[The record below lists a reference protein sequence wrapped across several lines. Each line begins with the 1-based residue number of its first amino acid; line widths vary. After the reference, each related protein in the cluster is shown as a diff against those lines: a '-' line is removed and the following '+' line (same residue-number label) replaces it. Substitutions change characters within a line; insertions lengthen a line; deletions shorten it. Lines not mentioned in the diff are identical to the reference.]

1 MGKDMFKLGLNLLII
16 SAVAALL
23 LALTNSVTA
32 STIAQRN
39 EQANAEARKLV
50 LESAQDFEEV
60 KDVKTD
66 NSKGVKVSEIYEA
79 KDASGNTVGYTLK
92 VLPSGYGG
100 TIELMVG
107 IDSAK
112 GQVSGINVVSNS
124 ETAGLGAKSTD
135 PEFSDQYKGK
145 PLEEL
150 SVLKNGTPGD
160 TEIKAISGATIT
172 STAVTKITA
181 GHCCFHHLL
190 ALQGRQENIFI
201 NPTGAK
207 YQTVCQSYTC
217 TST

>member
-50 LESAQDFEEV
+50 LESAQDFEQV

-66 NSKGVKVSEIYEA
+66 NSKGVEVSEIYEA

-124 ETAGLGAKSTD
+124 ETAGLGAKATN

-145 PLEEL
+145 LLEEL

-172 STAVTKITA
+172 STAVTNGVDAAIEVYNNSLK
-181 GHCCFHHLL
+181 
-190 ALQGRQENIFI
+190 
-201 NPTGAK
+201 
-207 YQTVCQSYTC
+207 
-217 TST
+217 

>member
-66 NSKGVKVSEIYEA
+66 NSKGVEVSEIYEA

-172 STAVTKITA
+172 STAVTNGVDAAIEVYNKS
-181 GHCCFHHLL
+181 L
-190 ALQGRQENIFI
+190 
-201 NPTGAK
+201 K
-207 YQTVCQSYTC
+207 
-217 TST
+217 

>member
-124 ETAGLGAKSTD
+124 ETAGLGAKATN

-145 PLEEL
+145 LLEEL

-172 STAVTKITA
+172 STAVTNGVDAAIEVYNNSLK
-181 GHCCFHHLL
+181 
-190 ALQGRQENIFI
+190 
-201 NPTGAK
+201 
-207 YQTVCQSYTC
+207 
-217 TST
+217 

>member
-66 NSKGVKVSEIYEA
+66 NSKGVEVSEIYEA

-124 ETAGLGAKSTD
+124 ETAGLGAKATD

-172 STAVTKITA
+172 STAVTNGVDAAIEVYNNSLK
-181 GHCCFHHLL
+181 
-190 ALQGRQENIFI
+190 
-201 NPTGAK
+201 
-207 YQTVCQSYTC
+207 
-217 TST
+217 

>member
-50 LESAQDFEEV
+50 LESAQDFEQV

-107 IDSAK
+107 IDSVK

-172 STAVTKITA
+172 STAVTNGVDAAIEVYNNSLK
-181 GHCCFHHLL
+181 
-190 ALQGRQENIFI
+190 
-201 NPTGAK
+201 
-207 YQTVCQSYTC
+207 
-217 TST
+217 

>member
-1 MGKDMFKLGLNLLII
+1 MGKDMIKLGLNLLII

-32 STIAQRN
+32 GTIAQRS

-50 LESAQDFEEV
+50 LDSAETFEEV
-60 KDVKTD
+60 KDVNTD
-66 NSKGVKVSEIYEA
+66 NSKGIEVAEVYEA

-92 VLPSGYGG
+92 VVPSGYGG
-100 TIELMVG
+100 DIELMVG
-107 IDSAK
+107 IDSANS
-112 GQVSGINVVSNS
+112 QVSGINVVSNS

-172 STAVTKITA
+172 STAVTNGVDAAIEVYNNSLK
-181 GHCCFHHLL
+181 
-190 ALQGRQENIFI
+190 
-201 NPTGAK
+201 
-207 YQTVCQSYTC
+207 
-217 TST
+217 

>member
-50 LESAQDFEEV
+50 LESAQDFEQV
-60 KDVKTD
+60 KDAKTD
-66 NSKGVKVSEIYEA
+66 NSKGVEVSEIYEA

-107 IDSAK
+107 IDSVK

-124 ETAGLGAKSTD
+124 ETAGLGAKATN

-172 STAVTKITA
+172 STAVTNGVDAAIEVYNNSLK
-181 GHCCFHHLL
+181 
-190 ALQGRQENIFI
+190 
-201 NPTGAK
+201 
-207 YQTVCQSYTC
+207 
-217 TST
+217 

>member
-50 LESAQDFEEV
+50 LESAQDFEQV

-66 NSKGVKVSEIYEA
+66 NSKGVEVSEIYEA

-107 IDSAK
+107 IDSVK

-172 STAVTKITA
+172 STAVTNGVDAAIEVYNNSLK
-181 GHCCFHHLL
+181 
-190 ALQGRQENIFI
+190 
-201 NPTGAK
+201 
-207 YQTVCQSYTC
+207 
-217 TST
+217 

>member
-66 NSKGVKVSEIYEA
+66 NTKGVEVSEIYEA

-172 STAVTKITA
+172 STAVTNGVDAAIEVYNNSLK
-181 GHCCFHHLL
+181 
-190 ALQGRQENIFI
+190 
-201 NPTGAK
+201 
-207 YQTVCQSYTC
+207 
-217 TST
+217 

>member
-107 IDSAK
+107 IDSAN
-112 GQVSGINVVSNS
+112 GQVSGINIVSNS
-124 ETAGLGAKSTD
+124 ETAGLGAKATD

-172 STAVTKITA
+172 STAVTNGVDAAIEVYNNSLK
-181 GHCCFHHLL
+181 
-190 ALQGRQENIFI
+190 
-201 NPTGAK
+201 
-207 YQTVCQSYTC
+207 
-217 TST
+217 

>member
-66 NSKGVKVSEIYEA
+66 NSKGVEVSEIYEA

-107 IDSAK
+107 IDSAN

-124 ETAGLGAKSTD
+124 ETAGLGAKATD

-172 STAVTKITA
+172 STAVTNGVDAAIEVYNNSLK
-181 GHCCFHHLL
+181 
-190 ALQGRQENIFI
+190 
-201 NPTGAK
+201 
-207 YQTVCQSYTC
+207 
-217 TST
+217 

>member
-50 LESAQDFEEV
+50 LESAQDFEQV

-66 NSKGVKVSEIYEA
+66 NSKGVEVSEIYEA

-107 IDSAK
+107 IDSAN

-124 ETAGLGAKSTD
+124 ETAGLGAKATD
-135 PEFSDQYKGK
+135 LEFSDQYKGK

-172 STAVTKITA
+172 STAVTNGVDAAIEVYNNSLK
-181 GHCCFHHLL
+181 
-190 ALQGRQENIFI
+190 
-201 NPTGAK
+201 
-207 YQTVCQSYTC
+207 
-217 TST
+217 

>member
-124 ETAGLGAKSTD
+124 ETAGLGAKSTN

-172 STAVTKITA
+172 STAVTNGVDAAIEVYNNSLK
-181 GHCCFHHLL
+181 
-190 ALQGRQENIFI
+190 
-201 NPTGAK
+201 
-207 YQTVCQSYTC
+207 
-217 TST
+217 

>member
-60 KDVKTD
+60 KDAKTD
-66 NSKGVKVSEIYEA
+66 NSKGVEVSEIYEA

-107 IDSAK
+107 IDSAN

-124 ETAGLGAKSTD
+124 ETAGLGAKATD

-172 STAVTKITA
+172 STAVTNGVDAAIEVYNNSLK
-181 GHCCFHHLL
+181 
-190 ALQGRQENIFI
+190 
-201 NPTGAK
+201 
-207 YQTVCQSYTC
+207 
-217 TST
+217 

>member
-23 LALTNSVTA
+23 LALTNSVTS

-50 LESAQDFEEV
+50 LESAQDFEQV

-66 NSKGVKVSEIYEA
+66 NSKGVEVSEIYEA

-172 STAVTKITA
+172 STAVTNGVDAAIEVYNNSLKY
-181 GHCCFHHLL
+181 HFHSHYN
-190 ALQGRQENIFI
+190 ALRYSK
-201 NPTGAK
+201 A
-207 YQTVCQSYTC
+207 
-217 TST
+217 

>member
-1 MGKDMFKLGLNLLII
+1 MGKDMIKLGLNLLII

-32 STIAQRN
+32 GTIAQRS

-50 LESAQDFEEV
+50 LDSAETFEEV
-60 KDVKTD
+60 KDVNTD
-66 NSKGVKVSEIYEA
+66 NSKGINVAEIYEA

-100 TIELMVG
+100 QIELMVG
-107 IDSAK
+107 IDSANS
-112 GQVSGINVVSNS
+112 QVSGINVVSNS

-172 STAVTKITA
+172 STAVTNGVDAAIEVYNNSLK
-181 GHCCFHHLL
+181 
-190 ALQGRQENIFI
+190 
-201 NPTGAK
+201 
-207 YQTVCQSYTC
+207 
-217 TST
+217 

>member
-1 MGKDMFKLGLNLLII
+1 MGNDMFKLGLNLLII

-124 ETAGLGAKSTD
+124 ETAGLGAKATN

-172 STAVTKITA
+172 STAVTNGVDAAIEVYNNSLK
-181 GHCCFHHLL
+181 
-190 ALQGRQENIFI
+190 
-201 NPTGAK
+201 
-207 YQTVCQSYTC
+207 
-217 TST
+217 

>member
-50 LESAQDFEEV
+50 LESAQDFEQV
-60 KDVKTD
+60 KDAKTD
-66 NSKGVKVSEIYEA
+66 NSKGVEVSEIYEA

-145 PLEEL
+145 PLKEL

-172 STAVTKITA
+172 STAVTNGVDAAIEVYNNSLK
-181 GHCCFHHLL
+181 
-190 ALQGRQENIFI
+190 
-201 NPTGAK
+201 
-207 YQTVCQSYTC
+207 
-217 TST
+217 

>member
-23 LALTNSVTA
+23 LAFTNNVTA
-32 STIAQRN
+32 DTIAKRN

-50 LESAQDFEEV
+50 LESAQDFEQV
-60 KDVKTD
+60 KDVKSD
-66 NSKGVKVSEIYEA
+66 NSKGVEVSEIYEA

-107 IDSAK
+107 IDSAN
-112 GQVSGINVVSNS
+112 GQVSGINIVSNS
-124 ETAGLGAKSTD
+124 ETAGLGAKATD

-172 STAVTKITA
+172 STAVTNGVDAAIEVYNNSLK
-181 GHCCFHHLL
+181 
-190 ALQGRQENIFI
+190 
-201 NPTGAK
+201 
-207 YQTVCQSYTC
+207 
-217 TST
+217 

>member
-1 MGKDMFKLGLNLLII
+1 MGKDMLKLGLNLLVI

-32 STIAQRN
+32 DTIAQRS

-50 LESAQDFEEV
+50 LSTAQDFEEV

-66 NSKGVKVSEIYEA
+66 NSKGVEVAEIYEA

-100 TIELMVG
+100 EIELMVG
-107 IDSAK
+107 IDSAN

-150 SVLKNGTPGD
+150 SVIKNGTPGD

-172 STAVTKITA
+172 STAVTNGVDAAIEVYNNSLK
-181 GHCCFHHLL
+181 
-190 ALQGRQENIFI
+190 
-201 NPTGAK
+201 
-207 YQTVCQSYTC
+207 
-217 TST
+217 

>member
-66 NSKGVKVSEIYEA
+66 NSKGVEVSEIYEA

-124 ETAGLGAKSTD
+124 ETAGLGAKATN

-172 STAVTKITA
+172 STAVTNGVDAAIEVYNNSLK
-181 GHCCFHHLL
+181 
-190 ALQGRQENIFI
+190 
-201 NPTGAK
+201 
-207 YQTVCQSYTC
+207 
-217 TST
+217 

>member
-39 EQANAEARKLV
+39 EQ
-50 LESAQDFEEV
+50 
-60 KDVKTD
+60 
-66 NSKGVKVSEIYEA
+66 A

-124 ETAGLGAKSTD
+124 ETAGLGAKATN

-172 STAVTKITA
+172 STAVTNGVDAAIEVYNNSLK
-181 GHCCFHHLL
+181 
-190 ALQGRQENIFI
+190 
-201 NPTGAK
+201 
-207 YQTVCQSYTC
+207 
-217 TST
+217 

>member
-1 MGKDMFKLGLNLLII
+1 MLFR
-16 SAVAALL
+16 S
-23 LALTNSVTA
+23 
-32 STIAQRN
+32 
-39 EQANAEARKLV
+39 
-50 LESAQDFEEV
+50 
-60 KDVKTD
+60 
-66 NSKGVKVSEIYEA
+66 
-79 KDASGNTVGYTLK
+79 
-92 VLPSGYGG
+92 PSGYGG

-172 STAVTKITA
+172 STAVTNGVDAAIEVYNNSLK
-181 GHCCFHHLL
+181 
-190 ALQGRQENIFI
+190 
-201 NPTGAK
+201 
-207 YQTVCQSYTC
+207 
-217 TST
+217 

>member
-60 KDVKTD
+60 KDAKTD
-66 NSKGVKVSEIYEA
+66 NSKGVEVSEIYEA

-160 TEIKAISGATIT
+160 AEIKAISGATIT
-172 STAVTKITA
+172 STAVTNGVDAAIEVYNNSLK
-181 GHCCFHHLL
+181 
-190 ALQGRQENIFI
+190 
-201 NPTGAK
+201 
-207 YQTVCQSYTC
+207 
-217 TST
+217 

>member
-32 STIAQRN
+32 KTIAQRS

-50 LESAQDFEEV
+50 LSSAQDFEEV

-66 NSKGVKVSEIYEA
+66 NTKGIEVAEIFEA

-100 TIELMVG
+100 EIELMVG
-107 IDSAK
+107 IDSAN

-150 SVLKNGTPGD
+150 SVIKNGTPGD

-172 STAVTKITA
+172 STAVTNGVDAAIEVYNNSLK
-181 GHCCFHHLL
+181 
-190 ALQGRQENIFI
+190 
-201 NPTGAK
+201 
-207 YQTVCQSYTC
+207 
-217 TST
+217 

>member
-66 NSKGVKVSEIYEA
+66 NSKGVEVSEIYEA

-160 TEIKAISGATIT
+160 TEIKAISGVTIT
-172 STAVTKITA
+172 STAVTNGVDAAIEVYNNSLK
-181 GHCCFHHLL
+181 
-190 ALQGRQENIFI
+190 
-201 NPTGAK
+201 
-207 YQTVCQSYTC
+207 
-217 TST
+217 

>member
-50 LESAQDFEEV
+50 LESAQDFEQV

-66 NSKGVKVSEIYEA
+66 NSKGVEVSEIYEA

-107 IDSAK
+107 IDSAN
-112 GQVSGINVVSNS
+112 GQVSGINIVSNS
-124 ETAGLGAKSTD
+124 ETAGLGAKATD

-172 STAVTKITA
+172 STAVTNGVDAAIEVYNNSLK
-181 GHCCFHHLL
+181 
-190 ALQGRQENIFI
+190 
-201 NPTGAK
+201 
-207 YQTVCQSYTC
+207 
-217 TST
+217 

>member
-1 MGKDMFKLGLNLLII
+1 MGKDMIKLGLNLLII

-32 STIAQRN
+32 GTIAQRS

-50 LESAQDFEEV
+50 LESAETFEEV

-66 NSKGVKVSEIYEA
+66 NSKGVKVSEVFEA

-100 TIELMVG
+100 AIELMVG
-107 IDSAK
+107 IDSAN

-124 ETAGLGAKSTD
+124 ETAGLGAKATD

-145 PLEEL
+145 PLEAL

-172 STAVTKITA
+172 STAVTNGVNAAIEVYNNSLK
-181 GHCCFHHLL
+181 
-190 ALQGRQENIFI
+190 
-201 NPTGAK
+201 
-207 YQTVCQSYTC
+207 
-217 TST
+217 

>member
-39 EQANAEARKLV
+39 EQANGEARKLV

-66 NSKGVKVSEIYEA
+66 NSKGVEVSEIYEA

-107 IDSAK
+107 IDSVK

-172 STAVTKITA
+172 STAVTNGVDAAIEVYNNSLK
-181 GHCCFHHLL
+181 
-190 ALQGRQENIFI
+190 
-201 NPTGAK
+201 
-207 YQTVCQSYTC
+207 
-217 TST
+217 

>member
-16 SAVAALL
+16 SAIAALL
-23 LALTNSVTA
+23 LAFTNNVTA
-32 STIAQRN
+32 DTIAKRN

-60 KDVKTD
+60 KDAKTD
-66 NSKGVKVSEIYEA
+66 NSKGVEVSEIYEA

-100 TIELMVG
+100 TFELMVG

-124 ETAGLGAKSTD
+124 ETAGLGAKATD

-172 STAVTKITA
+172 STAVTNGVDAAIEVYNNSLK
-181 GHCCFHHLL
+181 
-190 ALQGRQENIFI
+190 
-201 NPTGAK
+201 
-207 YQTVCQSYTC
+207 
-217 TST
+217 

>member
-39 EQANAEARKLV
+39 EHANAEARKLV

-172 STAVTKITA
+172 STAVTNGVDAAIEVYNNSLK
-181 GHCCFHHLL
+181 
-190 ALQGRQENIFI
+190 
-201 NPTGAK
+201 
-207 YQTVCQSYTC
+207 
-217 TST
+217 

>member
-66 NSKGVKVSEIYEA
+66 NSKGVEVSEIYEA

-124 ETAGLGAKSTD
+124 ETAGLGAKATN
-135 PEFSDQYKGK
+135 PEFSDQDKGK

-172 STAVTKITA
+172 STAVTNGVDAAIEVYNNSLK
-181 GHCCFHHLL
+181 
-190 ALQGRQENIFI
+190 
-201 NPTGAK
+201 
-207 YQTVCQSYTC
+207 
-217 TST
+217 

>member
-16 SAVAALL
+16 SAIAALL
-23 LALTNSVTA
+23 LAFTNNVTA
-32 STIAQRN
+32 DTIAKRN

-66 NSKGVKVSEIYEA
+66 NSKGVEVSEIYEA

-107 IDSAK
+107 IDSVK

-124 ETAGLGAKSTD
+124 ETAGLGAKATN

-172 STAVTKITA
+172 STAVTNGVDAAIEVYNNSLK
-181 GHCCFHHLL
+181 
-190 ALQGRQENIFI
+190 
-201 NPTGAK
+201 
-207 YQTVCQSYTC
+207 
-217 TST
+217 

>member
-23 LALTNSVTA
+23 LALTNSVTS

-50 LESAQDFEEV
+50 LESAQDFEQV

-66 NSKGVKVSEIYEA
+66 NSKGVEVSEIYEA
-79 KDASGNTVGYTLK
+79 KDASGNTVGYT
-92 VLPSGYGG
+92 
-100 TIELMVG
+100 LMVG

-172 STAVTKITA
+172 STAVTNGVDAAIEVYNNSLK
-181 GHCCFHHLL
+181 
-190 ALQGRQENIFI
+190 
-201 NPTGAK
+201 
-207 YQTVCQSYTC
+207 
-217 TST
+217 

>member
-60 KDVKTD
+60 KDAKTD
-66 NSKGVKVSEIYEA
+66 NSKGIKVSEIYEA

-172 STAVTKITA
+172 STAVTNGVDAAIEVYNNSLK
-181 GHCCFHHLL
+181 
-190 ALQGRQENIFI
+190 
-201 NPTGAK
+201 
-207 YQTVCQSYTC
+207 
-217 TST
+217 

>member
-50 LESAQDFEEV
+50 LESAQDFEQV

-66 NSKGVKVSEIYEA
+66 NSKGVEVSEIYEA
-79 KDASGNTVGYTLK
+79 KDASGKTVGYTLK

-150 SVLKNGTPGD
+150 SVLKNGNTGD

-172 STAVTKITA
+172 STAVTNGVDAAIEVYNNSLK
-181 GHCCFHHLL
+181 
-190 ALQGRQENIFI
+190 
-201 NPTGAK
+201 
-207 YQTVCQSYTC
+207 
-217 TST
+217 

>member
-50 LESAQDFEEV
+50 LESAQDFEQV

-66 NSKGVKVSEIYEA
+66 NSKGVEVSEIYEA
-79 KDASGNTVGYTLK
+79 KDASGNTVGYALK

-172 STAVTKITA
+172 STAVTNGVDAAIEVYNNSLK
-181 GHCCFHHLL
+181 
-190 ALQGRQENIFI
+190 
-201 NPTGAK
+201 
-207 YQTVCQSYTC
+207 
-217 TST
+217 

>member
-50 LESAQDFEEV
+50 LESAQDFEQV

-66 NSKGVKVSEIYEA
+66 NSKGVEVSEIYEA

-124 ETAGLGAKSTD
+124 ETAGLGAKATD

-172 STAVTKITA
+172 STAVTNGVDAAIEVYNNSLK
-181 GHCCFHHLL
+181 
-190 ALQGRQENIFI
+190 
-201 NPTGAK
+201 
-207 YQTVCQSYTC
+207 
-217 TST
+217 